1 MEINSEILKQEL
13 TEAQLRAE
21 KRVLDHVA
29 NGTDYGNARHLAGVA
44 IGLEL
49 AVNLIVEAEKRNA

>member
-21 KRVLDHVA
+21 RRVLDHVA
-29 NGTDYGNARHLAGVA
+29 NGSEFGHTRHLAGIAV
-44 IGLEL
+44 GLEL
-49 AVNLIVEAEKRNA
+49 AVNLILEAEKRNA